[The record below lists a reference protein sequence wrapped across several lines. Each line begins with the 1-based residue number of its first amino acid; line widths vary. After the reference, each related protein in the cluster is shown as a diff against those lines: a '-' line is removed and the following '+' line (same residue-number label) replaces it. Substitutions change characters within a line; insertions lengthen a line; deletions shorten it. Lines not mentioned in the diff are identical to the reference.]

1 MAKLNPYLK
10 FNGDCREAMNFYKD
24 ILGWELNMM
33 AVGDSTAGEGMTAPK
48 DSIMHS
54 SLMQGERVIMGSDLH
69 WGEEHSNG
77 NGLQICVNCETEKE
91 ITDFFM
97 KLSAAGEVLQP
108 LMDMEWGSKFA
119 SVIDKYGK
127 YWILNYD
134 ETPAS

>member
-1 MAKLNPYLK
+1 MATLNPYLK
-10 FNGDCREAMNFYKD
+10 FNGNCREAMSFYKD
-24 ILGWELNMM
+24 ILGWELNIMT
-33 AVGDSTAGEGMTAPK
+33 VGDSPAGDSMSAPK

-77 NGLQICVNCETEKE
+77 NGLQICVNCETEEE
-91 ITDFFM
+91 INKFFQ
-97 KLSAAGEVLQP
+97 KLSIDGHVLQP
-108 LMDMEWGSKFA
+108 LMDMPWGSKFA

-134 ETPAS
+134 EAPTA

>member
-10 FNGDCREAMNFYKD
+10 FNGNCREAMNFYKD
-24 ILGWELNMM
+24 ILGWELSMM
-33 AVGDSTAGEGMTAPK
+33 AVGDSPAGDSMTASK

-77 NGLQICVNCETEKE
+77 NGLQICVNCESEKE

-97 KLSAAGEVLQP
+97 KLSAGGEVLQP